1 MISRPLTALEQRRLL
16 SQLVLALLPHGWN
29 LPLWLSALVGLALGW
44 QALRLWRRWPAPPRL
59 LLSVI
64 SIAAL
69 LLVIVLNLRD
79 GNGFNREL
87 AVSILVLFGA
97 LKLLESRQLRDALFC
112 FLLVFFL
119 LLTLFLYGQP
129 FWLAVYVLLLTI
141 GVLRNWLYVCHPSIE
156 GQLPVWRFLGRLQLY
171 GLPWL
176 LVLFVLFPRLD
187 RPLWQLQHDPDRGI
201 TGVSDLMSPGN
212 IGKLIRSTDVAFRAE
227 FAGARPSADE
237 LYWRG
242 LVLWDYDGRSWHP
255 NLERREFARDIPATT
270 LRYRYRVTLEPHQQ
284 RWLYLLDRGQ
294 QVLDNDRGS
303 FTVDGEYFR
312 QNTVD
317 SRMMYR
323 ATAVA
328 EDPEVMDPITLQQA
342 LRLPEGNPRA
352 RALAARWAQ
361 LPTPQQR
368 VNAALTLFRQA
379 PFGYTLQPPPLGEQ
393 AVDDFL
399 FRTRLGFCEHYSS
412 SFVFLMRA
420 SGVPARV
427 VVGYLGGEYNTLGN
441 YYIVRQADAHAW
453 AEVWLSGQGWVRV
466 DPTAAVSPDRVD
478 QGIAAAVNDAGAQD
492 IRALRTPDWMRSLRW
507 GVDGLVNGWNKWI
520 LSYDSREQLG
530 MLERLGLESNAMALA
545 RLLGLVL
552 ASLLLLAT
560 LPLLRQRGPKP
571 GPLQAAYQQLCQ
583 HLAKAGCPR
592 QPQEGPLDYAA
603 RLSQTFP
610 HAARE
615 LQSLLKSYARLYY
628 GASVSEQAIQTWA
641 QRARRYRLPRP

>member
-1 MISRPLTALEQRRLL
+1 MSRPLTALEQRRLL
-16 SQLVLALLPHGWN
+16 SQLLLVLLPHGWN
-29 LPLWLSALVGLALGW
+29 LPVWLSALVGLALGW
-44 QALRLWRRWPAPPRL
+44 QALRLWRRWPPPPRL

-97 LKLLESRQLRDALFC
+97 LKLLESRQLRDAQFC
-112 FLLVFFL
+112 FLLAFFL

-129 FWLAVYVLLLTI
+129 FWLAAYVLVSAI
-141 GVLRNWLYVCHPSIE
+141 FVLRNGLYLCHPSIE
-156 GQLPVWRFLGRLQLY
+156 GQLSAWRFLGRLQLY

-176 LVLFVLFPRLD
+176 VVLFVLFPRLD
-187 RPLWQLQHDPDRGI
+187 RPLWQLQHDPGRGI

-212 IGKLIRSTDVAFRAE
+212 IGQLIRSTEVAFRAE
-227 FAGARPSADE
+227 FSGARPSPDE

-242 LVLWDYDGRSWHP
+242 LVLWDYDGRSWLP
-255 NLERREFARDIPATT
+255 SPERRAFARDIPAAAI
-270 LRYRYRVTLEPHQQ
+270 RYRYRVTLEPHQQ

-294 QVLDNDRGS
+294 QVLDNDRGN
-303 FTVDGEYFR
+303 FTLDGEYFR
-312 QNTVD
+312 QSTVD

-328 EDPEVMDPITLQQA
+328 EDPEVMDTPTLQQA
-342 LRLPEGNPRA
+342 LYLPPGNPQA
-352 RALAARWAQ
+352 RALAARWAS

-368 VNAALTLFRQA
+368 VNAALALFRQA
-379 PFGYTLQPPPLGEQ
+379 PFGYTLEPPPLGKQ

-427 VVGYLGGEYNTLGN
+427 VVGYLGGEYNTLSN

-453 AEVWLSGQGWVRV
+453 AEVWLAGRGWVRV

-478 QGIAAAVNDAGAQD
+478 QGIAAAINDAGAQD

-560 LPLLRQRGPKP
+560 LPLLRQRGPKLS
-571 GPLQAAYQQLCQ
+571 PLQAAYQQLCLQ
-583 HLAKAGCPR
+583 LAKAGCPR

-603 RLSQTFP
+603 RLSQAFP
-610 HAARE
+610 YAARE
-615 LQSLLKSYARLYY
+615 LQSLLTSYARLYY
-628 GASVSEQAIQTWA
+628 GAAVSEQAMQAWA